1 MTRLD
6 HLMYQAGLT
15 AQGSWDQMDLYDQQA
30 IMKFAQLLIKDVLDE
45 VAERAYYSGDRAW
58 SDQVDR
64 PWIEMEY
71 GIGTLADAQRK
82 AGIIK

>member
-1 MTRLD
+1 
-6 HLMYQAGLT
+6 MYQAGLT